1 MIQRIQTI
9 YLFVASILLLI
20 TSLLPISYIIDSTQ
34 HVVITI
40 YALKVEIN
48 NSISTTKSVLTT
60 GILMYL
66 AIIFS
71 FLTIFLYKNRK
82 LQILISSLLMVI
94 SFLICNLIVV
104 NSYILVPST
113 QAVMSFNYI
122 AIFPLIYLILF
133 FLAYRAIKKDDK
145 LVKSLDRIR

>member
-122 AIFPLIYLILF
+122 AIFPLISLILF